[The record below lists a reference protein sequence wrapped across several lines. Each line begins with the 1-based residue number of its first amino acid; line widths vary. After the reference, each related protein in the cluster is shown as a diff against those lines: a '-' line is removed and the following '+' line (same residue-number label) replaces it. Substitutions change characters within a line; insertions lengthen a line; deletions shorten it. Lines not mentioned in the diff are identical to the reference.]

1 MHGIPENDR
10 VRSDGVL
17 RVLDLGVRPEDSEEI
32 LLRKRL
38 LTAGGLLVPVALATL
53 GIVYLHYGETVAGAG
68 YCGFAAWLW
77 LQVALFAWHRNVRTA
92 AIAVAAVALPAHL
105 LAIVSLGNLIHSGG
119 LLLWGLAFP
128 VATGTIFLPLAWMF
142 PFYAMYVVNVVVQVF
157 VATGDRSSVPTGMER
172 AILVANLLGMS
183 AFAVV
188 IIVTFVI
195 QRDRA
200 FRLLSDEQHR
210 TRELLLNILPREIAD
225 ELSENPGVIAQHR
238 DAVSILFCDVV
249 SFTPLS
255 ESMRPSE
262 LVEMLDSLVSAFD
275 ELVEKY
281 DLEKIKTI
289 GDCYMAAAGIPRE
302 RADHAQ
308 ALVALALD
316 MQRLVCEREFGG
328 RRLQVR
334 IGINSGPVIAGVI
347 GRRKFSYD
355 LWGDAVNTASR
366 METYGVAGEVR
377 VTAATYELI
386 RDDYDCT
393 PVGTIDVKGKG
404 ALPVWTVVRAH

>member
-1 MHGIPENDR
+1 MLGARADL
-10 VRSDGVL
+10 VL
-17 RVLDLGVRPEDSEEI
+17 RVLDLGVRPGDSEEM

-53 GIVYLHYGETVAGAG
+53 GIVYLHYGETVAGVG

-77 LQVALFAWHRNVRTA
+77 LQVGLFAWHGNVRTA
-92 AIAVAAVALPAHL
+92 AVAVAAVALPAHL

-128 VATGTIFLPLAWMF
+128 VATGSIFLPLTWMY
-142 PFYAMYVVNVVVQVF
+142 PFYAMYAVNVAVQVF
-157 VATGDRSSVPTGMER
+157 VATGDRSNVPTGMER
-172 AILVANLLGMS
+172 AILFANLLGMS

-200 FRLLSDEQHR
+200 FRLLSEEQQR
-210 TRELLLNILPREIAD
+210 TRDLLLNILPREIAD
-225 ELSENPGVIAQHR
+225 ELSENPGVIAEHR
-238 DAVSILFCDVV
+238 EAVSILFCDVV
-249 SFTPLS
+249 SFTPLA
-255 ESMRPSE
+255 ESMAPGE
-262 LVEMLDSLVSAFD
+262 VVEMLDSLVSAFD

-302 RADHAQ
+302 RPDHAR

-334 IGINSGPVIAGVI
+334 IGINSGPVVAGVI

-366 METYGVAGEVR
+366 MESHGVAGEVR
-377 VTAATYELI
+377 VTKATYELI
-386 RDDYDCT
+386 GDAFECT

-404 ALPVWTVVRAH
+404 ALPVWSVAAAR